1 MDEEKLLQLAAV
13 VGKLKKKVSELDS
26 KADTVSKLE
35 GPQGKQGPK
44 GDKGNPG
51 KDGLPGK
58 DGRDGVDG
66 KNGKDGKA
74 GKDGKDGK
82 DGKQGKDGVSVV
94 DAYIDLDNS
103 LVLKLSNGI
112 EVSAGELPQTNKSKD
127 NIYIQNTQ
135 QFALDGLPDASE
147 DPVPE
152 YFVVRQDGQWKK
164 ASFTYLLG
172 WLSVS
177 NIIATENGDFLTT
190 EAGDYIIME

>member
-26 KADTVSKLE
+26 KADAISKLE

-66 KNGKDGKA
+66 K
-74 GKDGKDGK
+74 DGKDGK
-82 DGKQGKDGVSVV
+82 PGKDGVSVV
-94 DAYIDLDNS
+94 DAYIDIDNS

-112 EVSAGELPQTNKSKD
+112 EVSAGELPQTSKSKD

-135 QFALDGLPDASE
+135 QFALDGLPDATE

-152 YFVVRQDGQWKK
+152 YFLVRQDGQWKK
-164 ASFTYLLG
+164 ASFTYLLS
-172 WLSVS
+172 WLSVA
-177 NIIATENGDFLTT
+177 NILATENGDFLTT

>member
-26 KADTVSKLE
+26 KADTIIKLE
-35 GPQGKQGPK
+35 GPQGKQGPR
-44 GDKGNPG
+44 GEKGNPG
-51 KDGLPGK
+51 KDG
-58 DGRDGVDG
+58 
-66 KNGKDGKA
+66 KDGKA
-74 GKDGKDGK
+74 
-82 DGKQGKDGVSVV
+82 GKDGVSVV
-94 DAYIDLDNS
+94 DAYIDIDNS

-112 EVSAGELPQTNKSKD
+112 EVSAGELPQTSKSKD

-135 QFALDGLPDASE
+135 QFGLDGLPDASE

-152 YFVVRQDGQWKK
+152 YFLVRQDGQWKK

-172 WLSVS
+172 WLSVA
-177 NIIATENGDFLTT
+177 NILATENGDFLTT

>member
-13 VGKLKKKVSELDS
+13 VGKLKKKVSELDT
-26 KADTVSKLE
+26 KAETITKLE
-35 GPQGKQGPK
+35 GPQGPRGE
-44 GDKGNPG
+44 KGNPG

-66 KNGKDGKA
+66 K
-74 GKDGKDGK
+74 DGKDGQP
-82 DGKQGKDGVSVV
+82 GKNGKDGVSVV
-94 DAYIDLDNS
+94 DAYIDIDNA

-177 NIIATENGDFLTT
+177 NIIATENGDFITT

>member
-26 KADTVSKLE
+26 KADTIIKLE

-44 GDKGNPG
+44 GEKGNPG

-66 KNGKDGKA
+66 KDGKDGKA
-74 GKDGKDGK
+74 
-82 DGKQGKDGVSVV
+82 GKDGVSVV
-94 DAYIDLDNS
+94 DAYIDIDNS

-112 EVSAGELPQTNKSKD
+112 EVSAGELPQTSKSKD

-135 QFALDGLPDASE
+135 QFGLDSLPDASE

-152 YFVVRQDGQWKK
+152 YFLVRQDGQWKK

-177 NIIATENGDFLTT
+177 NILATENGDFLTT

>member
-26 KADTVSKLE
+26 KADTISKLE

-44 GDKGNPG
+44 GEKGNPG

-66 KNGKDGKA
+66 KDGKDGKA
-74 GKDGKDGK
+74 
-82 DGKQGKDGVSVV
+82 GKDGVSVV
-94 DAYIDLDNS
+94 DAYIDIDNA

-112 EVSAGELPQTNKSKD
+112 EVSAGELPQTSNSKD

-147 DPVPE
+147 DPIPE
-152 YFVVRQDGQWKK
+152 YFLVRQDGQWKK

-172 WLSVS
+172 WLTIS
-177 NIIATENGDFLTT
+177 NILATENGDFLTT

>member
-26 KADTVSKLE
+26 KAETISKLE

-66 KNGKDGKA
+66 KDGIDGKP
-74 GKDGKDGK
+74 
-82 DGKQGKDGVSVV
+82 GKDGVSVV
-94 DAYIDLDNS
+94 DAYIDIDNS

-112 EVSAGELPQTNKSKD
+112 EVSAGELPQTSKSKD

-135 QFALDGLPDASE
+135 QFALDGLPDATE

-152 YFVVRQDGQWKK
+152 YFLVRQDGQWKK

-172 WLSVS
+172 WLSVA
-177 NIIATENGDFLTT
+177 NILATENGDFLTT